1 MRQPPLACT
10 YLLWLES
17 SVDGCPS
24 EVQVSTAIKTALNA
38 EATATGNF
46 TNVQRQALSPALPLA
61 LQAKHSIRAA
71 FGRPIARSEV
81 INVVKLRD
89 PDNLWSS
96 SLSEP
101 PWLHLRRPAGRVG
114 EDQNKSNFLV
124 INTDSYMAKSTNR
137 HCPNGLFLVDLMKT
151 GNKDGND
158 GMKDGSG
165 WHQVSQ

>member
-1 MRQPPLACT
+1 MIERMTMGAIGICEAASARLHLPPMVI
-10 YLLWLES
+10 ES

-38 EATATGNF
+38 EATAMGNF

-96 SLSEP
+96 SQRTAMVAP
-101 PWLHLRRPAGRVG
+101 PAGSTKIR
-114 EDQNKSNFLV
+114 
-124 INTDSYMAKSTNR
+124 TNR
-137 HCPNGLFLVDLMKT
+137 IF
-151 GNKDGND
+151 
-158 GMKDGSG
+158 
-165 WHQVSQ
+165 